1 MTGFDTNI
9 LIYSCDHAD
18 TRRQQ
23 RALELL
29 ASAPDGVLLWQVA
42 SEFVAASR
50 KLASQGFT
58 PSHAWARLHEFMDVL
73 PLILPSPKVIGYA
86 QALHVDQGFSFWDAM
101 IVGACWPAPCRR
113 PDERDIP
120 VEAWVQLPG
129 PAALNALGA
138 CLMDRKNSRNR
149 PARRR
154 RPTAQK
160 PPAFSSTGPD
170 TSNTSA
176 TKCTSIPVFTAH
188 CRSRSGATGTDR
200 SLGQGM

>member
-18 TRRQQ
+18 TRRQH

-42 SEFVAASR
+42 AEFVAASR

-58 PSHAWARLHEFMDVL
+58 PSHAWARLREFMDVL

-101 IVGACWPAPCRR
+101 IVGACF
-113 PDERDIP
+113 DGGVHTLYSED
-120 VEAWVQLPG
+120 LPG
-129 PAALNALGA
+129 RIVEPRLRIVN
-138 CLMDRKNSRNR
+138 
-149 PARRR
+149 PF
-154 RPTAQK
+154 Q
-160 PPAFSSTGPD
+160 
-170 TSNTSA
+170 
-176 TKCTSIPVFTAH
+176 
-188 CRSRSGATGTDR
+188 
-200 SLGQGM
+200 